1 MPEYVLPQ
9 ALIFQEFTLVPTALT
24 APLRATPVGPQYA
37 LFRYTDSD
45 EKPGILVTGSYN
57 PDADESFVWPGRPAG
72 GVVDFDYT
80 EVYVDDA
87 LLRYYSDPGG
97 DASLI
102 RAVPGTRNRVRFDAL
117 VLKTANGFNRSAV
130 FGDRDVSPGDV
141 LDIVASACG
150 EPYRV
155 RTQILDFIADPIPA
169 VIGDAEADVSNKP
182 TLIGGRSHQQIAG
195 PVNDVHV
202 VLIDAWLYDGR
213 EDGQVQE
220 TYTVEVISSGTGGDA
235 ETARLRVTAQSGTD
249 GPFEIT
255 PVEFYSKTAIGS
267 RGLLV
272 IFGNMS
278 GGSPSDSSSSPG
290 EDGIDPD
297 DFLVGQKW
305 TIQVSQKYEAP
316 DGESGGIYL
325 GAADTI
331 YIIEVTKGGE
341 FGTAQIRV
349 TTNTG
354 IDASGP
360 TVVPALDVAVPIGTQ
375 GVTFKF
381 TDAANGLCKG
391 ERFTVPVETAGVGAV
406 KTAVLATPLP
416 PALRG
421 ICEVDLG
428 GGSSSSSSGTPPDLS
443 VDFFIKTD
451 LEVSEERTGF
461 APLVNWEQS
470 ETEITLK
477 TGIQVYDASW
487 TIGGVLQPLPVKDG
501 KVYVHYRA
509 LVQQW
514 VGTVGTII
522 DVSLIDDSFSQA
534 PIVHPDNPLVYGVYN
549 ALLNSNGTAVKF
561 TATGASSPIELEDW
575 LETLEVLKGRD
586 DIYSLV
592 PLTFNKQVQD
602 AFVAHVEAM
611 SSADVGRWRIAW
623 LCAEA
628 VTEDDIYIESTALG
642 AGSGDPVLA
651 TITDDPDTSG
661 TQYTLIAA
669 EGEHFITDID
679 SEVKVGDIVRT
690 QYQDDGFGNLTY
702 QEYVID
708 AILNDEELRLHS
720 GPSAPI
726 NTPSKI
732 EIWRN
737 LNRTQIAE
745 AQALKPGLWSTRR
758 AYLIWPDEV
767 GNAGMTVPGYFLACS
782 LAGLRSSS
790 LPHRPLTNIEIIG
803 WDDLSKT
810 TEFFNEPQ
818 LNILA
823 AAGYWVVT
831 QDPNDGQVFTR
842 HQLSTDNLD
851 LLRREQ
857 SITTNVDSISYTLL
871 RRLAIYIGR
880 GNVTRTMLS
889 IIEGEI
895 LSVMDYFSNFVA
907 QDILGP
913 QVVSYEIEQLEQH
926 PLLKDRILAV
936 IPTKVPAPLNNIE
949 AHLVISV

>member
-9 ALIFQEFTLVPTALT
+9 ALVFQEFTLVPTALV

-37 LFRYTDSD
+37 LFRYSDSD
-45 EKPGILVTGSYN
+45 EKPGILVAGSYN
-57 PDADESFVWPGRPAG
+57 PDDDESFPWPGRPAG

-80 EVYVDDA
+80 KVYMDDA

-97 DASLI
+97 DGSII
-102 RAVPGTRNRVRFDAL
+102 RVADGYRNRIRFDAL
-117 VLKTANGFNRSAV
+117 VLETANGFNRSAV

-155 RTQILDFIADPIPA
+155 RTQVLDLVPDPVPA
-169 VIGDAEADVSNKP
+169 VIGDVEPDASNKP
-182 TLIGGRSHQQIAG
+182 NLTVGGTYQQSAG
-195 PVNDVHV
+195 PWNQVHITN
-202 VLIDAWLYDGR
+202 LDASLYDGR

-220 TYTVEVISSGTGGDA
+220 TYTIEVVSPSSGGDA
-235 ETARLRVTAQSGTD
+235 ETAILRVVAQSGTE

-255 PVEFYSKTAIGS
+255 PEDFGTPTEIGD
-267 RGLLV
+267 RGLK
-272 IFGNMS
+272 ITFDNAG
-278 GGSPSDSSSSPG
+278 SSSSSSG
-290 EDGIDPD
+290 QDDVDPD
-297 DFLVGQKW
+297 DFVAGQKW
-305 TIQVSQKYEAP
+305 TVQARQDYEAP
-316 DGESGGIYL
+316 EGESGGVYL
-325 GAADTI
+325 GAADTV
-331 YIIEVTKGGE
+331 YVVEVTKGGD
-341 FGTAQIRV
+341 FGTAQVRV

-354 IDASGP
+354 VDSSGP
-360 TVVPALDVAVPIGTQ
+360 TVVPALDVAIPIGTQ
-375 GVTFKF
+375 GVTFKV
-381 TDAANGLCKG
+381 TAAANGLCKG
-391 ERFTVPVETAGVGAV
+391 DRFTVPVEAAGVGAV
-406 KTAVLATPLP
+406 KTAVISTPLP

-421 ICEVDLG
+421 ICDVDIG
-428 GGSSSSSSGTPPDLS
+428 GGSSSSSSGTPPDLA
-443 VDFFIKTD
+443 VDFFIKTN
-451 LEVSEERTGF
+451 LEVSEERIGF

-477 TGIQVYDASW
+477 EDIRVYDASW
-487 TIGGVLQPLPVKDG
+487 TVGGVLQPLPVRDG

-514 VGTVGTII
+514 VGTVGTIG
-522 DVSLIDDSFSQA
+522 DVSDISDVFSAA
-534 PIVHPDNPLVYGVYN
+534 PVVHPDNPLVYAAYN
-549 ALLNSNGTAVKF
+549 SLLNSNGTDVKF
-561 TATGASSPIELEDW
+561 TAVGASSPIELEDW

-586 DIYSLV
+586 DVYSLV
-592 PLTFNKQVQD
+592 PLTFDKQVQD

-611 SSADVGRWRIAW
+611 SSAEAGRWRIAW

-628 VTEDDIYIESTALG
+628 VTEEGVYTQSTAQG
-642 AGSGDPVLA
+642 AESGDPVLA

-661 TQYTLIAA
+661 TQYTLVYA
-669 EGEHFITDID
+669 EGEHFITDPD
-679 SEVKVGDIVRT
+679 VDVRVGDIVRA

-732 EIWRN
+732 EIWRS
-737 LNRTQIAE
+737 LNRTQVAE

-758 AYLIWPDEV
+758 AYLVWPDEV
-767 GNAGMTVPGYFLACS
+767 GNAGMTVPGYFLCCS
-782 LAGLRSSS
+782 LAGLRSAS
-790 LPHRPLTNIEIIG
+790 LPHRPLTNVEIIG
-803 WDDLSKT
+803 WDDLSRT
-810 TEFFNEPQ
+810 TEFFTESQ
-818 LNILA
+818 LNTLA
-823 AAGYWVVT
+823 AAGYWIVT

-871 RRLAIYIGR
+871 RRLAVYIGR
-880 GNVTRTMLS
+880 GNVTRTMIA

-895 LSVMDYFSNFVA
+895 LSVMDYFSNFVS

-936 IPTKVPAPLNNIE
+936 IPTVVPAPLNNIE
-949 AHLVISV
+949 CHLVISV